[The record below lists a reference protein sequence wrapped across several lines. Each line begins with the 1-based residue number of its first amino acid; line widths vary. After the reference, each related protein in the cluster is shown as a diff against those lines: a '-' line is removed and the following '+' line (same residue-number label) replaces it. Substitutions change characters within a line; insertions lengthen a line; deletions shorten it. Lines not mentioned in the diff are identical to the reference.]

1 MALKIVREQLT
12 LVYGLRLFNGRA
24 PACGPHMHAQF
35 RGFDGA
41 AEDLALHTMSGT
53 RAEIREQLLQ
63 SIDAFFE
70 LVEPS
75 DATPPGDGSDG

>member
-1 MALKIVREQLT
+1 MFGRGGFAMALKIVRDELT

-24 PACGPHMHAQF
+24 AAGGAHMHATF

-41 AEDLALHTMSGT
+41 DEDLALHTMSGT
-53 RAEIREQLLQ
+53 RDEIRAQLMQ

-70 LVEPS
+70 LVDAS
-75 DATPPGDGSDG
+75 D